1 MLLWEKIKD
10 AETFLSLGLLTR
22 HRVNSQNCDLSACS
36 KTGKANIPI
45 PTSVITAVLP
55 AVEFVGR
62 FARAAPRRALLSPR
76 RSQSRVSQ
84 KCPWPA
90 GPPAQS
96 RARPR
101 DRTGTGQG
109 QARAVHTGRSRP
121 RVAGRPPREQ
131 GLCQSC
137 TARAAAAAPHCRGM
151 SNVQTPC
158 LLGEPPI

>member
-90 GPPAQS
+90 GSPAQS
-96 RARPR
+96 RNRARP
-101 DRTGTGQG
+101 
-109 QARAVHTGRSRP
+109 
-121 RVAGRPPREQ
+121 
-131 GLCQSC
+131 GLCTQAGAGPGWQGGPPGNRGF
-137 TARAAAAAPHCRGM
+137 ARAALPG
-151 SNVQTPC
+151 
-158 LLGEPPI
+158 LLLLPLTAGG